1 MEMNRTH
8 SCNVEL
14 AFLCCFDIQKSGTAA
29 VLVAHIHETEV
40 TKCLDGNYDFY
51 YYCASFSKC
60 TGRGQHASKSVSIK
74 TVHLRSNK
82 GREGARP

>member
-14 AFLCCFDIQKSGTAA
+14 AFLCCSDIQKSGTAA
-29 VLVAHIHETEV
+29 VLVAHIHDTEV

-51 YYCASFSKC
+51 CYCARLPAFLNVL
-60 TGRGQHASKSVSIK
+60 GGASMLLHQDRPFAIK
-74 TVHLRSNK
+74 Q
-82 GREGARP
+82 RP